1 MNNTQ
6 NTKKQSTNAG
16 ANNKINIIRIV
27 ILLIAFVMMFLG
39 LLNNGYKDVMSKS
52 IRICYECIVI
62 G

>member
-1 MNNTQ
+1 MNNIQ

-52 IRICYECIVI
+52 IRICYECIGI